1 VPGSLLG
8 AEPAGDLLLDLRR
21 ALVSLGLVRGRGYAQ
36 VGGELEHV
44 VFAVARPDLLGWK
57 FFPDEI
63 VAAAPIVAARLPG
76 VKVSGRTWPIRAA
89 TST

>member
-1 VPGSLLG
+1 MGTWGTGPFSNDSAL
-8 AEPAGDLLLDLRR
+8 DLLDALGTQPASQRR
-21 ALVSLGLVRGRGYAQ
+21 
-36 VGGELEHV
+36 ETLERIFFRV
-44 VFAVARPDLLGWK
+44 QDRPDLLGWK